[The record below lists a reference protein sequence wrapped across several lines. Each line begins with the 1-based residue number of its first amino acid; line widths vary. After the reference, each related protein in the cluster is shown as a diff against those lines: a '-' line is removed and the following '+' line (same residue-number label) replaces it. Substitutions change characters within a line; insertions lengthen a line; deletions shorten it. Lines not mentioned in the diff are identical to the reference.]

1 MKYQFKKCLLTI
13 VSLAWVALV
22 VTGPTSGSNA
32 QETINCIDRTQ
43 RIPYACLLAW
53 NPANEILA
61 VRAFYDILIWDTEQ
75 SEVIATLHQDGQSPD
90 AIAWSPDG
98 KLLATADGTYHVN
111 VWDVAS
117 QQIQLR
123 LDILEQI
130 EGMNIEGPY
139 YSIQSIAWSPDG
151 TQLSITHDG
160 SVSLWNIQTNMF
172 RVFRPVSRELSFY
185 AQSGAWS
192 PDGKWFAITHQWT
205 RVDLYDGTTLAFLED
220 SLDSFEG
227 YRIPYTSTQNIVWQA
242 DSDYHAIAVQNYN
255 GTASAIIIRNPAFRQ
270 LTRILEAGA
279 PIINAIAWSPSGDL
293 LASAHGDPF
302 MQDANGGALRI
313 WGDMTYPAYTELID
327 EILSEH
333 YVNSVS
339 WNPTGSRLAYSTSDG
354 IVHILEFN
362 IEP

>member
-1 MKYQFKKCLLTI
+1 MKYQFTLKTI
-13 VSLAWVALV
+13 FALAWVAV
-22 VTGPTSGSNA
+22 VVILPPLSSNA
-32 QETINCIDRTQ
+32 HETINCIDRPQ
-43 RIPYACLLAW
+43 RKTYACLLAW
-53 NPANEILA
+53 NPMNETLA

-130 EGMNIEGPY
+130 EGVNIEGPY
-139 YSIQSIAWSPDG
+139 DSIQSIAWSPDG

-160 SVSLWNIQTNMF
+160 SVSLWNIQTNVF
-172 RVFRPVSRELSFY
+172 RVFRPVSREPYFY
-185 AQSGAWS
+185 AQSGTWS
-192 PDGKWFAITHQWT
+192 PNGEWFAITHQWT
-205 RVDLYDGTTLAFLED
+205 RVDLYDGVTLALFED
-220 SLDSFEG
+220 SLDSVEP
-227 YRIPYTSTQNIVWQA
+227 YRVPYTSTQNITW
-242 DSDYHAIAVQNYN
+242 SPNSLYHAVAVQNYN
-255 GTASAIIIRNPAFRQ
+255 GTTSAIIIRNPADRQ
-270 LTRILEAGA
+270 LAAMLEAGA
-279 PIINAIAWSPSGDL
+279 PIINAIAWSPRGDL

-302 MQDANGGALRI
+302 VEDANGGALRI
-313 WGDMTYPAYTELID
+313 WGDLTYRVYDAELID

-354 IVHILEFN
+354 IVHILEFD